1 MCIPRLLGRWKY
13 CVTTF
18 CVSCQSVVYIS
29 LNVVLMSTASEVNN
43 EGFISYLGPADYE
56 HSIELLREF
65 GERVIVLQEGEFLLP
80 TFNDLS
86 VNPTTR
92 SC

>member
-1 MCIPRLLGRWKY
+1 MLM
-13 CVTTF
+13 T
-18 CVSCQSVVYIS
+18 SVP
-29 LNVVLMSTASEVNN
+29 EVND
-43 EGFISYLGPADYE
+43 EGFISYLGPADNE

-86 VNPTTR
+86 VNPR
-92 SC
+92 LYLAEAR